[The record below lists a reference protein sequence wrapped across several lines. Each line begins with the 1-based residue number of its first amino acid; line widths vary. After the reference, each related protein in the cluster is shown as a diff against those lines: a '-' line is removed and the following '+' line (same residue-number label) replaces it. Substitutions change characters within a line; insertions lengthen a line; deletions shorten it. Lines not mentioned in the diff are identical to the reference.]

1 MKHTPSQRY
10 SLVFCLAVVA
20 LLGAFLLRPYAAV
33 LAAHLPVEPSSRLVT
48 LLNRLAGQDTPQRPT
63 RQDQDPQI
71 NQKRQTETRTTTTA
85 TGEADSKPTPCQ
97 LPDYYDKLSG
107 AAQNVM
113 MIQMGCIP
121 APVVTGIDGERAGR
135 ESHPTLESALSNVP
149 VNNPA
154 ADATTRNTQSE
165 TALVLAGT
173 NVVSAFNDSGSFT
186 ANSSP
191 GNHFTGFAVSMDG
204 GANFTDKGTLP
215 NSSIGD
221 AGDPVLAHSAST
233 GTVFLSTLGFNA
245 GNALQIFR
253 STDNGIT
260 FGVPINGAPGF
271 STAHSLD
278 KEWIAVDNT
287 PGPGYGNVYLAA
299 VDFTGGNGN
308 IIFTRSTDDG
318 LTWSPSGGTSIAT
331 GNFNQGSFVTVGA
344 DHAVYVYW
352 LDQTALP
359 KQIKVRKST
368 DQGITF
374 GAAVT
379 VTSLL
384 VTTTNGNLGLG
395 FRTNAF
401 PTVVA
406 HQTDPNKQYMV
417 YNDNPAG
424 ADRGDVYFRQTNDG
438 GATWTAP
445 VRVHTDAGTNDQF
458 VPSIAIKPDGSALA
472 ITWYDRRNDPA
483 NNLMERWGRVG
494 TISGM
499 TVTFGPDFVISDAP
513 YAPVFGV
520 DSVVNSVY
528 MGDYDQMAADNTF
541 FYTTFLDTRL
551 GTQDV
556 RFAKFTNAGPN
567 MAIVKAL
574 PATLS
579 SGNGDQFINPDECNM
594 VTIPF
599 TNNGTL
605 TASNVTATLTTST
618 PGVIIFQPT
627 SAYPDIAPGQTANN
641 LTPFKVSTT
650 AAFVCGTN
658 VTLTLTINSSAGTD
672 VINFTLPGQPPSYVL
687 ATMAGQT
694 IDPGTTLVPG
704 SQTDDGT
711 VLITLP
717 FSYQFYNQNF
727 TTLQASTNGNIQ
739 FTSNNSA
746 FTNACLPAGGLNN
759 ALLPFW
765 DDVVLIGGANGIYTS
780 VSGVAPNR
788 IFNIEWRGIPYFG
801 SGAINFEVRLY
812 EGQAKFDFIYGTVT
826 GNGSS
831 ATVGVQRDTG
841 SSFTQFSCNTASLST
856 GLKITGTLA
865 PCTTGGGACKQPFT
879 STISD
884 PIVCT
889 GDNNTLSV
897 HAELGNTNPTAAGF
911 SYTAPLALP
920 LIGIP
925 GTCVSNYGTCTI
937 TTTSV
942 TVTGTLPANQ
952 TLTVDYKV
960 RVANGTASGTNLCV
974 TSTGKL
980 DVDNNGTLDTLDLVT
995 ACTKLNCPAGIAN
1008 TKLSDQKAGSV
1019 LVFPYYNSKSGADT
1033 RLTISN
1039 TGIEPANV
1047 HLFFIDGSTCNQA
1060 DQFVCLTPNASLS
1073 INTSEYDPETTGWL
1087 LAIAVDAKGNP
1098 AQNNSLIGN
1107 AFVND
1112 SVSVDNYGAESFW
1125 AHSPS
1130 LAALN
1135 TNGTATLYFDGSS
1148 YDAVPNQ
1155 FTAEIQSP
1163 LSVTGQKIVT
1173 VGLSGDL
1180 TQGTLT
1186 GAGQVGIGLAYNG
1199 DEKAASFSGFLTGKC
1214 QASSVLSNSIPR
1226 VPGTL
1231 GGLIPKGQSGTIK
1244 FNTGG
1249 GVGLIMTPRSN
1260 KWSGIRGLHKTSV
1273 TPTTITI
1280 PVFVPV
1286 C

>member
-1 MKHTPSQRY
+1 MKPSPSQKRY
-10 SLVFCLAVVA
+10 SLVFCLSLVA
-20 LLGAFLLRPYAAV
+20 LLGAFLCRPYAAV
-33 LAAHLPVEPSSRLVT
+33 LAAHLPVAPSSRLVT
-48 LLNRLAGQDTPQRPT
+48 LLNHLAGQDTPQRPT
-63 RQDQDPQI
+63 RQEQDPQTTR
-71 NQKRQTETRTTTTA
+71 QRQTESRTVA
-85 TGEADSKPTPCQ
+85 TGEGETKPTPCP

-107 AAQNVM
+107 AAQNALLT
-113 MIQMGCIP
+113 QMGCVP
-121 APVVTGIDGERAGR
+121 VPVVTTIEGARAGR
-135 ESHPTLESALSNVP
+135 EPLPTLESALSNVP
-149 VNNPA
+149 VNDPT
-154 ADATTRNTQSE
+154 ADLTTRNTQSE
-165 TALVLAGT
+165 TGLVLAGP
-173 NVVSAFNDSGSFT
+173 NIVSVFNDSGSFT
-186 ANSSP
+186 ANTSP
-191 GNHFTGFAVSMDG
+191 GNHFTGFAVSMNG
-204 GANFTDKGTLP
+204 GTSFQDKGTLP
-215 NSSIGD
+215 NSTIGD
-221 AGDPVLAHSAST
+221 AGDPVLARSAST
-233 GTVFLSTLGFNA
+233 GTVFISTLGFNS

-253 STDNGIT
+253 STDNGMT
-260 FGVPINGAPGF
+260 FGAPINGAPGF

-287 PGPGYGNVYLAA
+287 PGAGYGNVYMAA
-299 VDFTGGNGN
+299 VDFTGSNGN

-318 LTWSPSGGTSIAT
+318 FTWSPSGGTSIAT
-331 GNFNQGSFVTVGA
+331 GNFNQGAFVTVGA

-368 DQGITF
+368 DQGVTF
-374 GAAVT
+374 GPAVT

-406 HQTDPNKQYMV
+406 NPIDPNKQYIV

-424 ADRGDVYFRQTNDG
+424 ADRGDIYFQQTNDG

-445 VRVHTDAGTNDQF
+445 VRVNTDAGTNDQF

-513 YAPVFGV
+513 YAPIFGQ
-520 DSVVNSVY
+520 DTVVNSVY

-556 RFAKFTNAGPN
+556 RFAKFTIAGPN

-579 SGNGDQFINPDECNM
+579 GGNGDQVINPDECNM

-627 SAYPDIAPGQTANN
+627 STYPDIAPGQTANN

-687 ATMAGQT
+687 ATMTGQT

-704 SQTDDGT
+704 SQADDAT

-727 TTLQASTNGNIQ
+727 TTLRASTNGNLQ
-739 FTSNNSA
+739 FTSNNTA

-765 DDVVLIGGANGIYTS
+765 DDLILTGGTNGIYTS

-788 IFNIEWRGIPYFG
+788 IFNIEWRGTQFTG
-801 SGAINFEVRLY
+801 GGAVNFEVRLY

-826 GNGSS
+826 GNGNT

-865 PCTTGGGACKQPFT
+865 PCTTGGGACVLPF
-879 STISD
+879 S
-884 PIVCT
+884 P
-889 GDNNTLSV
+889 
-897 HAELGNTNPTAAGF
+897 P
-911 SYTAPLALP
+911 
-920 LIGIP
+920 
-925 GTCVSNYGTCTI
+925 
-937 TTTSV
+937 
-942 TVTGTLPANQ
+942 
-952 TLTVDYKV
+952 
-960 RVANGTASGTNLCV
+960 
-974 TSTGKL
+974 
-980 DVDNNGTLDTLDLVT
+980 
-995 ACTKLNCPAGIAN
+995 
-1008 TKLSDQKAGSV
+1008 SDQKPGSL
-1019 LVFPYYNSKSGADT
+1019 LVFPFYKHDAQNKVDT
-1033 RLTISN
+1033 RLTITN
-1039 TGIEPANV
+1039 IGKLPINV
-1047 HLFFIDGSTCNQA
+1047 HFLFMDGATCTEF
-1060 DQFVCLTPNASLS
+1060 DQFVCFTPNASIEWKAS
-1073 INTSEYDPETTGWL
+1073 QFDPQNKGYV
-1087 LAIAVDAKGNP
+1087 IAYTVDNMGRPIAYNG
-1098 AQNNSLIGN
+1098 LIGN
-1107 AFVND
+1107 GFVND
-1112 SVSVDNYGAESFW
+1112 GEYVGNYSAESFN
-1125 AHSPS
+1125 SPLLIGS
-1130 LAALN
+1130 PLGAV
-1135 TNGTATLYFDGSS
+1135 ATPGLSWTIPFDGFVL
-1148 YDAVPNQ
+1148 DLVPSA
-1155 FTAEIQSP
+1155 FTVDIQSP
-1163 LSVTGQKIVT
+1163 VNTVNQKIVLAGLT
-1173 VGLSGDL
+1173 GDAFAGKLSGV
-1180 TQGTLT
+1180 T
-1186 GAGQVGIGLAYNG
+1186 QVGTGLAYNG
-1199 DEKAASFSGFLTGKC
+1199 HEALRSFSPFISGQCFVEKIIDSANPKVT
-1214 QASSVLSNSIPR
+1214 
-1226 VPGTL
+1226 GTL
-1231 GGLIPKGQSGTIK
+1231 AGLIPKNEVGTLR
-1244 FNTGG
+1244 FNVTAA
-1249 GVGLIMTPRSN
+1249 VGLLMTSN
-1260 KWSGIRGLHKTSV
+1260 KNTFGGIRTLHKVEVAKSS
-1273 TPTTITI
+1273 III
-1280 PVFVPV
+1280 PLVMPD
-1286 C
+1286 CQYWIPQT